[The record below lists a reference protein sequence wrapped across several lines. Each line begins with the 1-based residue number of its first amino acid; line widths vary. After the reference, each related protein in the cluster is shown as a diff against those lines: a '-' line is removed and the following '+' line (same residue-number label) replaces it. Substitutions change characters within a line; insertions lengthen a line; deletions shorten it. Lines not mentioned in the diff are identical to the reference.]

1 MAKKSYL
8 PNNWQEYKDAPD
20 DYFIPH
26 TFDEIMEWKI
36 QGWELPSSVC
46 CIIRVS
52 DLKTGKVKEHTYSK
66 RSAAKLKIGQLIA
79 TPDIEFTIADHESI
93 QLLTPADNDWSHL

>member
-1 MAKKSYL
+1 MAKKDYL

-20 DYFIPH
+20 DWYVPH
-26 TFDEIMEWKI
+26 TFEEIMTWKV

-52 DLKTGKVKEHTYSK
+52 DLKTGKIKEHTYSK
-66 RSAAKLKIGQLIA
+66 RSAAKLKVDQLIA

-93 QLLTPADNDWSHL
+93 HHLTPADND